1 MERKVKRGPGSLL
14 MAYVIIAMV
23 FFGLYMLMTKPA
35 NEDKS
40 YNDTKLIQDIKDGN
54 VISVDIYQ
62 NREIPTGTVEVSLES
77 GSVLYYTPNV
87 SETAKVVTDK
97 DVVCNIHDVDRAGF
111 WRG

>member
-1 MERKVKRGPGSLL
+1 MERKTKRGPGSLL
-14 MAYVIIAMV
+14 FAYVIIAMI

-40 YNDTKLIQDIKDGN
+40 YNDAKLAQDIKAGN
-54 VISVDIYQ
+54 VITVDVYQ

-87 SETAKVVTDK
+87 SETMEIVADK
-97 DVVCNIHDVDRAGF
+97 DVVF
-111 WRG
+111 TM